1 MFFPLLFKFFLTIL
15 NKFYIFAQKN
25 PLLGTG
31 ILDEEILHT
40 SITRY
45 KPTDLLFQIA
55 FFG

>member
-25 PLLGTG
+25 PLLGKG